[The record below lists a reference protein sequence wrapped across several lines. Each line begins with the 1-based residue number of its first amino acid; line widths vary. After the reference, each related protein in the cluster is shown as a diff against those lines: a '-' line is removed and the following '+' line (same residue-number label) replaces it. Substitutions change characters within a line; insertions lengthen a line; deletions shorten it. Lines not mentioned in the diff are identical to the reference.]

1 MAADKYTDALYLWLL
16 PDALKT
22 DALSLCILYSRDVY
36 PFLPLLVVVVA
47 VGLEAVLLLL
57 AVLVLVLLPLPEL
70 LHLLELNLDLL
81 EELVMMQEG
90 LVFMMP
96 LEDLLMMHKEDL
108 VMIRKEEPSMMHK
121 DLDMMYRDQVMI
133 CKEDPVM
140 IHPGLSTMKRSL
152 GVLLVLRDTCLQA
165 ICPMVQPHRL
175 LLEVEVAMRH
185 HHLEEV
191 QTLFVDEVEALP

>member
-1 MAADKYTDALYLWLL
+1 MFKKLVYLTLYLWLL
-16 PDALKT
+16 PDVLKT

-36 PFLPLLVVVVA
+36 PFLLLLVVVLA
-47 VGLEAVLLLL
+47 VGLGAVLLVL

-81 EELVMMQEG
+81 EGLVMMQEG

-108 VMIRKEEPSMMHK
+108 VMIRKEEPSMMDK
-121 DLDMMYRDQVMI
+121 DLDMMSRDQVMM

-140 IHPGLSTMKRSL
+140 IHPGVLTMKHSL
-152 GVLLVLRDTCLQA
+152 GVHLVLKDTCLQA
-165 ICPMVQPHRL
+165 ICPMAQPHHL

-191 QTLFVDEVEALP
+191 QTLSVDEVEALP